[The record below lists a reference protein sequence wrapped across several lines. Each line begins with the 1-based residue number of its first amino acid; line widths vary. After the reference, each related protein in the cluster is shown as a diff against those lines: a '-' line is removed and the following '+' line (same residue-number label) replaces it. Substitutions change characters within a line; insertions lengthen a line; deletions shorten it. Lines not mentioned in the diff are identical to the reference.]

1 MWHPR
6 AAPLLHSR
14 IHGKWERQRE
24 FARIVRATGDQALPP
39 RAYPDAVSFV
49 ALIPIILGVVVGW
62 SGMLGWRERLPRS
75 RGAGVRTAATMR
87 SDEAFR
93 VANKVAGLPT
103 VVAGL
108 VGVVAGIAGLF
119 MPPVA
124 GPIVASLIGLVG
136 MFALVA
142 GGGLLGHRAAEAV
155 PAPASVPAACA
166 GCACGGCAVLTGN

>member
-1 MWHPR
+1 MFR
-6 AAPLLHSR
+6 R
-14 IHGKWERQRE
+14 
-24 FARIVRATGDQALPP
+24 PP
-39 RAYPDAVSFV
+39 ILIGVSFV
-49 ALIPIILGVVVGW
+49 ALIPIVLGVVVGW
-62 SGMLGWRERLPRS
+62 GGMLGWRERLPRS

-93 VANKVAGLPT
+93 IANKVAGLPT

-108 VGVVAGIAGLF
+108 VGVLAGVAGLF

-136 MFALVA
+136 VFALVA

-155 PAPASVPAACA
+155 PMPVTAGCS

>member
-1 MWHPR
+1 VTLR
-6 AAPLLHSR
+6 V
-14 IHGKWERQRE
+14 G
-24 FARIVRATGDQALPP
+24 GDQGVPA
-39 RAYPDAVSFV
+39 RAYPCAVSFV
-49 ALIPIILGVVVGW
+49 ALIPIVLGVVVGW
-62 SGMLGWRERLPRS
+62 GGLLGWRERLPRS
-75 RGAGVRTAATMR
+75 RGAGVRTPATMR

-103 VVAGL
+103 LVAGL

-124 GPIVASLIGLVG
+124 GPIVASLIGLIG
-136 MFALVA
+136 MFVLVA

-155 PAPASVPAACA
+155 PAPVAAGCA